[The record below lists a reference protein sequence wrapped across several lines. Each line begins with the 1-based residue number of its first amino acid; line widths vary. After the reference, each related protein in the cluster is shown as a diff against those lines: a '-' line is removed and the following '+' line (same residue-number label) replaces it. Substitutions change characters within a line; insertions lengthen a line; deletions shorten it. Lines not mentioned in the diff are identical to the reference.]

1 MTAAKIHVLPEVL
14 INQIAAGEVIERP
27 ASVVKELVE
36 NALDAGASRVWI
48 DIEQGGLK
56 RMRVRDDGN
65 GIEAAQIPL
74 ALQRHATSKIGAL
87 DDLESVRSL
96 GFRGEAL
103 PSIASVSR
111 LSITS
116 RTPDADVAFEVTVNG
131 GAASDPK
138 PVAAPVG
145 TTVDI
150 NDLFYNVPARRK
162 FMRTERTEFGHIDE
176 LIKRLALS
184 APAVQFELIHN
195 GRTVRKLRPSDARD
209 FGDRIKALLGE
220 GFYEQALQFDHPGTG
235 LRLFGWVALPTYSR
249 ASADSQY
256 FLVNGR
262 YVRDRVITHAVR
274 QAYQDVLFHGRHPAY
289 MIALEIDPR
298 QVDVNVHPAKHEVRF
313 RNSREVHGFVYS
325 TINRVIGEARPG
337 GHATAPL
344 KVVADS
350 PDDGRVQPPLHY
362 PSAGA
367 APASVADRTIDYS
380 VLTGRSMQHG
390 GGPPPNAANM
400 ADTDGEVPPMGY
412 AIAQLH
418 GVYILAQNVQGLVLV
433 DTHAAHERITYER
446 LKSARE
452 KGTIHSQHL
461 LVPESISVSEKEA
474 NQVEA
479 FAEKLIELGFEIHRT
494 GPEKVRVTRV
504 PTLLANSNVRLLV
517 SDVLSDFS
525 EHGDSRRVDV
535 AINELLSTMAC
546 HHSVRANRSLTITEM
561 NALLRDMEHTERS
574 GQCNHGRPTW
584 TQITLKELD
593 RLFKRGQ

>member
-1 MTAAKIHVLPEVL
+1 MNQRSTIRVLPEVL

-36 NALDAGASRVWI
+36 NALDAGANCVWV

-56 RMRVRDDGN
+56 RMRVRDDGI
-65 GIEAAQIPL
+65 GMRPEQLAL
-74 ALQRHATSKIGAL
+74 ALQRHATSKIEAL

-111 LSITS
+111 LTLSS
-116 RTPDADVAFEVTVNG
+116 RPGDADVGFELNVEG
-131 GAASDPK
+131 GKAMPEKA
-138 PVAAPVG
+138 VAIPVG
-145 TTVDI
+145 TTVDVR
-150 NDLFYNVPARRK
+150 DLFYNVPARRK

-184 APAVQFELIHN
+184 APGVQFELVHN
-195 GRTVRKLRPSDARD
+195 GRTVRKLKTSDPSD
-209 FGDRIKALLGE
+209 FGDRIKTLLGE
-220 GFYEQALQFDHPGTG
+220 GFYEQALRFDHPGSG

-262 YVRDRVITHAVR
+262 FVRDRVITHAVR

-289 MIALEIDPR
+289 VIALELDPR

-325 TINRVIGEARPG
+325 TIHKVIGESRPG
-337 GHATAPL
+337 AHATAPL
-344 KVVADS
+344 KVV
-350 PDDGRVQPPLHY
+350 PE
-362 PSAGA
+362 SASEQHSMQYSQTPNMA
-367 APASVADRTIDYS
+367 AGISDRTIDYAALS
-380 VLTGRSMQHG
+380 TRRPG
-390 GGPPPNAANM
+390 GGTPPPSTI
-400 ADTDGEVPPMGY
+400 ADHSAEGIPPMGY
-412 AIAQLH
+412 ALAQLH
-418 GVYILAQNVQGLVLV
+418 GVYILAQNSEGLVLV

-446 LKSARE
+446 LKTARE
-452 KGTIHSQHL
+452 QGPIRSQLL
-461 LVPESISVSEKEA
+461 LVPESISVSEREA
-474 NQVEA
+474 DVVESHVQA
-479 FAEKLIELGFEIHRT
+479 LAELGFELQRM
-494 GPEKVRVTRV
+494 GPESIRVTRI
-504 PTLLANSNVRLLV
+504 PSALADSNVRPLV
-517 SDVLSDFS
+517 LDVLSDFA
-525 EHGDSRRVDV
+525 EHGSSRRVDE
-535 AINELLSTMAC
+535 AINELLGTMAC
-546 HHSVRANRSLTITEM
+546 HHSVRANRSLTVTEM
-561 NALLRDMEHTERS
+561 NALLRDMEQTERS